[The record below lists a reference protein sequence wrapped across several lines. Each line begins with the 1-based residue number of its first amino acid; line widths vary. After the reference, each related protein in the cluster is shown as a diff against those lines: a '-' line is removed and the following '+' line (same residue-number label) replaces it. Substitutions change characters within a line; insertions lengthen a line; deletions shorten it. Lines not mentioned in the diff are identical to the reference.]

1 MSGDAQFCV
10 ISVIVF
16 FEKTSDKFEKKSK
29 KVCTKPKKYDII
41 LYNRDN
47 YARFYVIRYGMYK
60 NNNNFKR
67 KNDYKKR
74 NNDTSFRDS
83 SYGNQ
88 NGSDEEAES
97 YAVCGRNAVLEL
109 LKSGRAVDKLF
120 VRKGD
125 REGSITLIVAEAVA
139 RKIPVIEVEKN
150 KIDMLANGT
159 NHQGVAA
166 MAAAK
171 EYVSVDDILKIA
183 EERGEKPFIVIA
195 DEIADP
201 HNLGAIIRS
210 AEGAGAHGLII
221 PKRRSVGLTAAVDKA
236 SAGALEHLAIAK
248 VTNLASAIEE
258 LKEKGV
264 WIYGAEADGEPYYNT
279 KFDSA
284 TAIVVGSEGYGI
296 SRLIREKCDFMISI
310 PMYGKV
316 NSLNVS
322 CAAAVV
328 LYEAAR
334 RMRGN

>member
-1 MSGDAQFCV
+1 MRRE
-10 ISVIVF
+10 ISRSVDG
-16 FEKTSDKFEKKSK
+16 EE
-29 KVCTKPKKYDII
+29 
-41 LYNRDN
+41 
-47 YARFYVIRYGMYK
+47 
-60 NNNNFKR
+60 
-67 KNDYKKR
+67 
-74 NNDTSFRDS
+74 S
-83 SYGNQ
+83 S
-88 NGSDEEAES
+88 S

-125 REGSITLIVAEAVA
+125 REGSITLIVAEAIS
-139 RKIPVIEVEKN
+139 RKIPVIEVEKG
-150 KIDMLANGT
+150 KIDLLSEGT
-159 NHQGVAA
+159 NHQGVVA

-221 PKRRSVGLTAAVDKA
+221 PKRRSAGLTATVDKA
-236 SAGALEHLAIAK
+236 SAGALEHLAVAK
-248 VTNLASAIEE
+248 VTNLAATIDDI
-258 LKEKGV
+258 KEKGV
-264 WIYGAEADGEPYYNT
+264 WVYGAEADGEPYYNT

-284 TAIVVGSEGYGI
+284 CAIVVGSEGNGI

-334 RMRGN
+334 RLRGN

>member
-1 MSGDAQFCV
+1 
-10 ISVIVF
+10 
-16 FEKTSDKFEKKSK
+16 
-29 KVCTKPKKYDII
+29 
-41 LYNRDN
+41 
-47 YARFYVIRYGMYK
+47 MYK

-67 KNDYKKR
+67 KNDSWRKSA
-74 NNDTSFRDS
+74 NNSFGDLSGGRQS
-83 SYGNQ
+83 EN
-88 NGSDEEAES
+88 DEETAS

-150 KIDMLANGT
+150 KIDMMSNGT
-159 NHQGVAA
+159 NHQGVVA

-248 VTNLASAIEE
+248 VTNLAVTIDE

-264 WIYGAEADGEPYYNT
+264 WVYGAEADGEPYYNT

-284 TAIVVGSEGYGI
+284 CAIVVGSEGYGI
-296 SRLIREKCDFMISI
+296 SRLVRDKCDFMISI

>member
-1 MSGDAQFCV
+1 
-10 ISVIVF
+10 
-16 FEKTSDKFEKKSK
+16 
-29 KVCTKPKKYDII
+29 
-41 LYNRDN
+41 
-47 YARFYVIRYGMYK
+47 MY
-60 NNNNFKR
+60 NNNFKR
-67 KNDYKKR
+67 KKDFKKKTTDNSARDFTGGRYSENDGEE
-74 NNDTSFRDS
+74 TS
-83 SYGNQ
+83 
-88 NGSDEEAES
+88 S

-109 LKSGRAVDKLF
+109 LKSERAIDKLF

-125 REGSITLIVAEAVA
+125 REGSITMIVAEAVA

-150 KIDMLANGT
+150 KIDMMSNGT
-159 NHQGVAA
+159 NHQGVVA

-171 EYVSVDDILKIA
+171 EYVGVDDILKIA

-248 VTNLASAIEE
+248 VTNLAVTIDE

-284 TAIVVGSEGYGI
+284 CAIVVGSEGYGI
-296 SRLIREKCDFMISI
+296 SRLVRDKCDFMISI